1 MATLTQQELVD
12 DRLIPRLGYV
22 QNIHVFN
29 HLGTPIDATHVKF
42 PYDKWLSTVT
52 PVFRLNGDLAS
63 PDSYDGDTGI
73 ATIASLQTGDDW
85 TLDGQI
91 SYFSN
96 AELLSFY
103 DSAISR
109 LNSAPPKSGFTF
121 ENTMYPPHTE
131 DYMTSYAYV
140 LALERI
146 LLDLMTWRARFIWT
160 DPMALAGVLQSQIQ
174 RNESMLIAIMMNI
187 KGRSYLTPRS
197 VSAGRWQVPGN
208 VNESTW
214 QQYSVIRV

>member
-12 DRLIPRLGYV
+12 ERLIPRLGYV
-22 QNIHVFN
+22 QNINVFN
-29 HLGTPIDATHVKF
+29 HLGTAIDATHVKF

-52 PVFRLNGDLAS
+52 PVFRLNGDLAT

-85 TLDGQI
+85 TLDGAI
-91 SYFSN
+91 KYFSN
-96 AELLSFY
+96 TELLSFY
-103 DSAISR
+103 SSALSR
-109 LNSAPPKSGFTF
+109 LNSAPPKSNFTF
-121 ENTMYPPHTE
+121 DVYPEHTE
-131 DYMTSYAYV
+131 DYLTSYAYV

-160 DPMALAGVLQSQIQ
+160 DPMALAGILQSQIQ
-174 RNESMLIAIMMNI
+174 RNEAMLISIMMNI

-197 VSAGRWQVPGN
+197 VSMGRWQVPAN
-208 VNESTW
+208 VNEATW